1 MAIESG
7 VGVTEMET
15 RLAATTVSRVVS
27 VNEPTCA
34 VMVAVP
40 APTVVAKPELLMVTT
55 PVADELQVTPLTKSC
70 VEPSL

>member
-1 MAIESG
+1 METG

-27 VNEPTCA
+27 LNEPIFA

-40 APTVVAKPELLMVTT
+40 APTVVAKPELLIVAT
-55 PVADELQVTPLTKSC
+55 PSAEELQVTPLTKSW